1 MITYWLVVCTLVLIE
16 NLENVHK
23 HYQESKMKH
32 FLHFCILSILVIKV
46 SSELTCDRI
55 NNLHHD
61 YRHYACS
68 ISNVTAF
75 KNIFSSRIM
84 RCRSDAKVWAICME
98 GDIEQ
103 EVRNVLTDNTIVHL
117 GAVTSDSWVSTP
129 VSIPLGLLIFLVST
143 TVISVGLLVFIFI
156 RTCAKCQ
163 RNQSQD

>member
-1 MITYWLVVCTLVLIE
+1 
-16 NLENVHK
+16 
-23 HYQESKMKH
+23 MKH

-55 NNLHHD
+55 NNLRDDQTHD
-61 YRHYACS
+61 YRRSACS

-84 RCRSDAKVWAICME
+84 RCRSDSKVWAICME

-129 VSIPLGLLIFLVST
+129 VSIPMGLLIFLVST

-163 RNQSQD
+163 RNQSQN